1 MIPSAK
7 GDPEQSPRRGG
18 RIITPE
24 RATIIAALIAFI
36 GTIAAILLTNVLA
49 TKSPEP
55 TPHTASTIASPTAD
69 TSDGLSKLELVDVST
84 EERGGEVVFLDV
96 KIRNTG
102 NKTSVLKRAIAHVSD
117 WRTIDPCLPGAA
129 LPVSS
134 TYKMT
139 FPESPKKS
147 RFDISTEMHDSL
159 NPNEATRVRIEAGL
173 DTESPN
179 IDGVIF
185 RFTLEL
191 HFDAKASVRSDT
203 ILISL
208 PRELS
213 PPSHWEN
220 LRKDPEARECAE
232 VNLKNLRIML
242 GLPGRRSKDLQE
254 ITDAL

>member
-1 MIPSAK
+1 
-7 GDPEQSPRRGG
+7 
-18 RIITPE
+18 
-24 RATIIAALIAFI
+24 LIAFI
-36 GTIAAILLTNVLA
+36 GTITAILLTHVLEP
-49 TKSPEP
+49 TERSSEP
-55 TPHTASTIASPTAD
+55 TPHTASTTASPKAD
-69 TSDGLSKLELVDVST
+69 TSGGMSKLELVDVST
-84 EERGGEVVFLDV
+84 EERGVEAVFLDV
-96 KIRNTG
+96 KIRNIG

-117 WRTIDPCLPGAA
+117 WRTIDPCLEGAP

-139 FPESPKKS
+139 FPKSPKKS
-147 RFDISTEMHDSL
+147 RFDISTEMHDFL
-159 NPNEATRVRIEAGL
+159 KPNEATRVRIEAGL
-173 DTESPN
+173 DTESPG

-191 HFDAKASVRSDT
+191 HFDAKASVRSDA

-213 PPSHWEN
+213 PPSHWET
-220 LRKDPEARECAE
+220 LRKDPEVRECAE
-232 VNLKNLRIML
+232 VNLKKLRYIL